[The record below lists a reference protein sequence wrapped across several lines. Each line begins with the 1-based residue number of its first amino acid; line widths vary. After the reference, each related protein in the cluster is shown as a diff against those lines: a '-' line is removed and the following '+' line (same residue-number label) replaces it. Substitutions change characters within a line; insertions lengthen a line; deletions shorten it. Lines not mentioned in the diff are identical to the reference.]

1 MKRVIF
7 QKLKYRRD
15 EIFGKVSLYDMVS
28 NESYDVFSIEK
39 QKKII
44 KEDGTVLYL
53 DEGIEEENSLT
64 RKLTK

>member
-1 MKRVIF
+1 M
-7 QKLKYRRD
+7 KYRRD